1 MDVVGVHITIIYL
14 VIYLIKLQNIF
25 TFRTLQS
32 PTSSLYLA
40 TLVRYLFRMRVILH
54 KWRKVDL

>member
-14 VIYLIKLQNIF
+14 VTYLIKLQNIF
-25 TFRTLQS
+25 TFRTLQY
-32 PTSSLYLA
+32 PTSLLYVA

-54 KWRKVDL
+54 K